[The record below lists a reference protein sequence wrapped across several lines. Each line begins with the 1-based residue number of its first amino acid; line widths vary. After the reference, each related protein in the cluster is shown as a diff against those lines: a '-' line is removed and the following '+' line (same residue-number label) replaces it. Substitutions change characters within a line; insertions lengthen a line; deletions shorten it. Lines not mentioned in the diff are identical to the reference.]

1 MKNLFASIRF
11 ARTKLSRN
19 TSKSTGDVRR
29 GKSARRT
36 LRNLRN
42 LIVENLHARFALAG
56 DVSAV
61 IDNGYLV
68 LRGDDS
74 ANDVKVERV
83 SGNQVRVSG
92 QNNTK
97 INGLD
102 QPALLRV
109 RKGFDLQMKGGD
121 DKLSVIGLNAVGR
134 YEIRMDLGAGNDT
147 LSATNLIAQRIHVL
161 GGAGNDSISVTNSRS
176 RRGSGVGGDAGDD
189 SITLSNLRF
198 GNGSCIDGGTGKNT
212 FSETNT
218 RYGVRS
224 THLNLDPNAPSEIV
238 NIPPVANNDSA
249 SVVVGSNIPISVLAN
264 DTDSDGTIDATSVT
278 IVAQP
283 TSGTLSVNATT
294 GVVTYTHTGTAAGSD
309 TFRYKVKDNRGAF
322 SNDATVSLTVTS
334 TPKAPTATADSF
346 SVPKSGST
354 TFNLS
359 TNDIAGTAA
368 LSPSSIVISTQPT
381 SGTVTVGTN
390 GNITYQHNGSNT
402 TSDTF
407 AYTIKDINGLTST
420 PASVQVTVTAV
431 PTPPTA
437 TADSFS
443 VVRNASTT
451 VNLAA
456 NDIAGSAAI
465 NAGSIVISTQ
475 PTHGTVTVGTNG
487 NITYQHNGSN
497 TTSDT
502 FAYTI
507 KDINGL
513 TSTPASVQVTVT
525 AAPTP
530 PTATADSFS
539 VANNGSSTVN
549 LSSNDV
555 AGSASIN
562 PNSIVITSQPANG
575 TITVG
580 TNGNVTYQH
589 NGTNTTTDTFAYTIK
604 DINGLTSAA
613 ASVQVTI
620 SAAVPQAPTAVN
632 DAGSVNEGASVT
644 LSILSNDIPPIGGL
658 DPASIVFVDLPTNG
672 AIVRNANGTV
682 SYTHTGGENTS
693 DVFRYTVKGTN
704 GVVSNVATV
713 SITIAPVND
722 APVANNDTAVGLF
735 QGIAIIPIL
744 SNDTDIDGNID
755 VASVT
760 IVSQPQ
766 HGTLQI
772 NNLNGEVTYTHTG
785 ATNAS
790 DSFTYRVKDTL
801 GLVSNIATVSI
812 TIQTP
817 PNAQND
823 QLVVAKAGTTTID
836 VTANDTAPSGTLN
849 KQSIVIRTQPV
860 YGTLTLLGDGQIRYS
875 HDGTNSTADQFTYT
889 IADSN
894 TLLSNTATVSVN
906 IQSSNVG
913 PTANN
918 DQATVGE
925 GGTVN
930 ISVLAN
936 DTDPDNA
943 IDTASVIIVNT
954 PTNGTASLGVGG
966 VVIYTHDGSNTTVD
980 SFTYRVSDVSGS
992 PSGLA
997 TVSISITPSNDPPV
1011 AQNDSAIVQS
1021 GTPKTINLATN
1032 DSDSDDGLDLASIE
1046 IVSQPSQGTLSVNTN
1061 GTVTYDHNGSTN
1073 LVDSFTYR
1081 IRDLAGVPS
1090 NIATVQL
1097 TIERTALPPL
1107 TSPDSATVDEGG
1119 TVNITVLA
1127 NDTARDNPINSA
1139 SVTVVT
1145 PPTNG
1150 TATVNSSG
1158 VIQYIHNGSETTAD
1172 SFTYRVND
1180 TTGLTSAITTV
1191 SLGVVP
1197 VNEPPV
1203 AVNDSKSIASNIQA
1217 IIDLAANDFDVDDG
1231 LDLSGI
1237 VIGTAPVRGTLTIH
1251 NDGTVTYVHD
1261 GSESVQDSFT
1271 YRIKDKSGALSNEAT
1286 VSLSIELINQPPVAN
1301 PDSATMSTPG
1311 GQIVIDLAAND
1322 NDPDGGLNLGS
1333 IVIKTPPTNGTVSVI
1348 GDGTIRYTHGGG
1360 TSTTDSFTYQIR
1372 DFAGLLS
1379 NEALVSI
1386 TIEPF

>member
-1 MKNLFASIRF
+1 MKNLFASFRF
-11 ARTKLSRN
+11 ARTKLSKN
-19 TSKSTGDVRR
+19 TSKSTGDARR

-36 LRNLRN
+36 LRSLRN

-74 ANDVKVERV
+74 ANDVKIERV

-92 QNNTK
+92 QNSTK

-147 LSATNLIAQRIHVL
+147 LSANNLIAQRIHVL

-212 FSETNT
+212 LSETNT

-238 NIPPVANNDSA
+238 NVPPVANNDSA

-294 GVVTYTHTGTAAGSD
+294 GVVTYTHTGTTAGSD

-381 SGTVTVGTN
+381 NGTVTVGTN

-431 PTPPTA
+431 
-437 TADSFS
+437 
-443 VVRNASTT
+443 
-451 VNLAA
+451 
-456 NDIAGSAAI
+456 
-465 NAGSIVISTQ
+465 
-475 PTHGTVTVGTNG
+475 
-487 NITYQHNGSN
+487 
-497 TTSDT
+497 
-502 FAYTI
+502 
-507 KDINGL
+507 
-513 TSTPASVQVTVT
+513 
-525 AAPTP
+525 PTP

-632 DAGSVNEGASVT
+632 DTGSVNEGASIT

-658 DPASIVFVDLPTNG
+658 DPTSIVFVDLPTNG

-704 GVVSNVATV
+704 GVVSNEATV
-713 SITIAPVND
+713 SITIVPVND

-801 GLVSNIATVSI
+801 GLLSNIATVSI

-823 QLVVAKAGTTTID
+823 QLVVAKAGATTID

-849 KQSIVIRTQPV
+849 KQSIVIRTQPA

-1081 IRDLAGVPS
+1081 IRDLAGAPS
-1090 NIATVQL
+1090 NIATIQL
-1097 TIERTALPPL
+1097 TIERAALPPL
-1107 TSPDSATVDEGG
+1107 TAPDSATVDEGG

-1172 SFTYRVND
+1172 SFTYRVSD

-1237 VIGTAPVRGTLTIH
+1237 VIGTAPARGTLTIH

-1301 PDSATMSTPG
+1301 PDSATISTPG

>member
-1 MKNLFASIRF
+1 MKNLFASVRF
-11 ARTKLSRN
+11 PRTKLGKN
-19 TSKSTGDVRR
+19 ASKPASNARR
-29 GKSARRT
+29 EKSSRRT
-36 LRNLRN
+36 LRNL
-42 LIVENLHARFALAG
+42 IVEKLHARFALAG
-56 DVSAV
+56 DVTAV
-61 IDNGYLV
+61 IDSGYLV
-68 LRGDDS
+68 LRGDDA

-83 SGNQVRVSG
+83 SGNQVRISG

-147 LSATNLIAQRIHVL
+147 LSASSLIAQRIHVL
-161 GGAGNDSISVTNSRS
+161 GGAGNDTISVTNSRS

-212 FSETNT
+212 LTETNT

-224 THLNLDPNAPSEIV
+224 THLNLDPNAPSELV

-249 SVVVGSNIPISVLAN
+249 SVVIGSNIPISVLAN

-283 TSGTLSVNATT
+283 TSGTLSVNSTT

-322 SNDATVSLTVTS
+322 SNEATVTLTVTS

-359 TNDIAGTAA
+359 TNDITGTAA
-368 LSPSSIVISTQPT
+368 INTGSIVISTEPT
-381 SGTVTVGTN
+381 NGTVTVGTN
-390 GNITYQHNGSNT
+390 GNVTYQHNGSNT

-407 AYTIKDINGLTST
+407 AYTIKDINGLTSN
-420 PASVQVTVTAV
+420 PV
-431 PTPPTA
+431 
-437 TADSFS
+437 
-443 VVRNASTT
+443 
-451 VNLAA
+451 
-456 NDIAGSAAI
+456 
-465 NAGSIVISTQ
+465 
-475 PTHGTVTVGTNG
+475 
-487 NITYQHNGSN
+487 
-497 TTSDT
+497 
-502 FAYTI
+502 
-507 KDINGL
+507 
-513 TSTPASVQVTVT
+513 SVQVTVT

-530 PTATADSFS
+530 PTATADSMTVS
-539 VANNGSSTVN
+539 NNGSSTVN
-549 LSSNDV
+549 LASNDV

-580 TNGNVTYQH
+580 TNGNATYQH
-589 NGTNTTTDTFAYTIK
+589 NGTNTTTDSFAYTIK

-620 SAAVPQAPTAVN
+620 SAAAPQAPTAVN
-632 DAGSVNEGASVT
+632 DTGSVTEGASVT
-644 LSILSNDIPPIGGL
+644 LSILSNDIPPTGGL

-672 AIVRNANGTV
+672 TIVKNANGTV
-682 SYTHTGGENTS
+682 SYSHTGNENTN

-704 GVVSNVATV
+704 GIVSNEATV
-713 SITIAPVND
+713 SITIVPVND

-735 QGIAIIPIL
+735 QGIANIPIL
-744 SNDTDIDGNID
+744 SNDTDVDGNID

-801 GLVSNIATVSI
+801 GLLSNIATVSI

-823 QLVVAKAGTTTID
+823 QLVVTKAGTTTID

-875 HDGTNSTADQFTYT
+875 HDGTNSTSDQFSYT

-894 TLLSNTATVSVN
+894 TLLSNTATVSVS
-906 IQSSNVG
+906 IQSPNVG

-918 DQATVGE
+918 DQATVAE

-930 ISVLAN
+930 IPVLVN
-936 DTDPDNA
+936 DTDPDNS
-943 IDTASVIIVNT
+943 IDTASVLIVNT
-954 PTNGTASLGVGG
+954 PTHGTATLGVGG

-997 TVSISITPSNDPPV
+997 TVSIAITPTNDPPV

-1021 GTPKTINLATN
+1021 GTPKIINLAAN
-1032 DSDSDDGLDLASIE
+1032 DSDSDDGLDLTSIE

-1061 GTVTYDHNGSTN
+1061 GTVTYEHNGSTN
-1073 LVDSFTYR
+1073 LQDSFTYR
-1081 IRDLAGVPS
+1081 IRDIAGAQS

-1107 TSPDSATVDEGG
+1107 TAPDSATVDEGG
-1119 TVNITVLA
+1119 TVNINVLA
-1127 NDTARDNPINSA
+1127 NDTARDNPINAA

-1145 PPTNG
+1145 SPTNG
-1150 TATVNSSG
+1150 TVTVNSNG

-1172 SFTYRVND
+1172 SFTYRVSD
-1180 TTGLTSAITTV
+1180 TTGLTSATTTV
-1191 SLGVVP
+1191 SLVVVP

-1261 GSESVQDSFT
+1261 GSESVQDTFT

-1286 VSLSIELINQPPVAN
+1286 VSLSIELINQPPIAN

-1322 NDPDGGLNLGS
+1322 SDPDGGLNLGS

-1348 GDGTIRYTHGGG
+1348 GDGTIRYTHNGGS
-1360 TSTTDSFTYQIR
+1360 STTDSFTYQIR

-1379 NEALVSI
+1379 NEASVSI
-1386 TIEPF
+1386 NVVPF

>member
-1 MKNLFASIRF
+1 MKNLFASVRF
-11 ARTKLSRN
+11 PRTKLGKN
-19 TSKSTGDVRR
+19 ASKSASNARR
-29 GKSARRT
+29 EKSSRRT
-36 LRNLRN
+36 LRNL
-42 LIVENLHARFALAG
+42 IAEKLHARFALAG
-56 DVSAV
+56 DVTAV
-61 IDNGYLV
+61 IDSGYLV
-68 LRGDDS
+68 LRGDDA

-83 SGNQVRVSG
+83 SGNQVRISG

-147 LSATNLIAQRIHVL
+147 LSASSLSAQRIHVL
-161 GGAGNDSISVTNSRS
+161 GGAGNDTISVTNSRS

-189 SITLSNLRF
+189 SMTLSNLRF

-212 FSETNT
+212 LTETNT

-224 THLNLDPNAPSEIV
+224 THLNLDPNAPSELV

-249 SVVVGSNIPISVLAN
+249 SVVIGSNIPISVLAN

-283 TSGTLSVNATT
+283 SSGTLSVNSTT

-322 SNDATVSLTVTS
+322 SNEATVTLTVTS

-359 TNDIAGTAA
+359 TNDITGTAA
-368 LSPSSIVISTQPT
+368 INTGSIVISTQPT
-381 SGTVTVGTN
+381 NGTVTVGTNGNVTYQHNGSNTTSDTFAYTIKDINGLTSTPASVQVTVTATPTPPTATADSFSVVRNGSTTANLATNDIAGTAAINAGSIVISTQPTNGTVTVGTN

-407 AYTIKDINGLTST
+407 AYTIKDINGLTSN
-420 PASVQVTVTAV
+420 PV
-431 PTPPTA
+431 
-437 TADSFS
+437 
-443 VVRNASTT
+443 
-451 VNLAA
+451 
-456 NDIAGSAAI
+456 
-465 NAGSIVISTQ
+465 
-475 PTHGTVTVGTNG
+475 
-487 NITYQHNGSN
+487 
-497 TTSDT
+497 
-502 FAYTI
+502 
-507 KDINGL
+507 
-513 TSTPASVQVTVT
+513 SVQVTVT

-530 PTATADSFS
+530 PTATADSMTVS
-539 VANNGSSTVN
+539 NNGSSTVN
-549 LSSNDV
+549 LASNDV

-580 TNGNVTYQH
+580 TNGNATYQH
-589 NGTNTTTDTFAYTIK
+589 NGTNTTTDSFAYTIK

-620 SAAVPQAPTAVN
+620 SAAAPQAPTAVN
-632 DAGSVNEGASVT
+632 DTGSVTEGASVT
-644 LSILSNDIPPIGGL
+644 LSILSNDIPPTGGL

-672 AIVRNANGTV
+672 TIVKNANGTV
-682 SYTHTGGENTS
+682 SYSHTGNENTS

-704 GVVSNVATV
+704 GIVSNEATV
-713 SITIAPVND
+713 SITIVPVND

-735 QGIAIIPIL
+735 QGIANIPIL
-744 SNDTDIDGNID
+744 SNDTDVDGNID

-801 GLVSNIATVSI
+801 GLLSNIATVSI

-823 QLVVAKAGTTTID
+823 QLVVTKAGTTTID

-875 HDGTNSTADQFTYT
+875 HDGTNSTSDQFSYT

-894 TLLSNTATVSVN
+894 TLLSNTATVSVS
-906 IQSSNVG
+906 IQSPNVG

-918 DQATVGE
+918 DQATVAE

-930 ISVLAN
+930 IPVLVN
-936 DTDPDNA
+936 DTDPDNS
-943 IDTASVIIVNT
+943 IDTASVLIVNT
-954 PTNGTASLGVGG
+954 PTHGTATLGVGG

-997 TVSISITPSNDPPV
+997 TVSIAITPTNDPPV

-1021 GTPKTINLATN
+1021 GTPKIINLAAN
-1032 DSDSDDGLDLASIE
+1032 DSGSDDGLDLTSIE
-1046 IVSQPSQGTLSVNTN
+1046 IVSQPSQGTLSVNNN
-1061 GTVTYDHNGSTN
+1061 GTVTYEHNGSTN
-1073 LVDSFTYR
+1073 LQDSFTYR
-1081 IRDLAGVPS
+1081 IRDIAGAQS

-1107 TSPDSATVDEGG
+1107 TAPDSATVDEGG
-1119 TVNITVLA
+1119 TVNINVLA
-1127 NDTARDNPINSA
+1127 NDTARDNPINAA

-1145 PPTNG
+1145 SPING
-1150 TATVNSSG
+1150 TVTVNSSG

-1172 SFTYRVND
+1172 SFTYRVSD
-1180 TTGLTSAITTV
+1180 TAGLTSATTTV
-1191 SLGVVP
+1191 SLVVVP

-1261 GSESVQDSFT
+1261 GSESVQDTFT

-1286 VSLSIELINQPPVAN
+1286 VSLSIELINQPPIAN

-1322 NDPDGGLNLGS
+1322 SDPDGGLNLGS
-1333 IVIKTPPTNGTVSVI
+1333 IVIKTPPTNGSVSVI
-1348 GDGTIRYTHGGG
+1348 GDGTIRYTHNGGS
-1360 TSTTDSFTYQIR
+1360 STTDSFTYQIR

-1379 NEALVSI
+1379 NEASVSI
-1386 TIEPF
+1386 NVVPF